1 MRLFQDSRPYLEVGD
16 DESLSYEERLRR
28 YRAIA
33 DEYFSADEYREFG
46 ETVLPHLDE
55 ATVELVESPEFDDM
69 LVDAVRTTF
78 PQHEHERFV
87 AHYRGLLSSWAQ
99 DQR

>member
-1 MRLFQDSRPYLEVGD
+1 
-16 DESLSYEERLRR
+16 
-28 YRAIA
+28 
-33 DEYFSADEYREFG
+33 
-46 ETVLPHLDE
+46 
-55 ATVELVESPEFDDM
+55 M